1 MTGDSA
7 ELLARLFPFHVRI
20 DADGRVAG
28 MGPSM
33 AKAAA
38 GSEGKPFLDRFEVL
52 RPRLSGLADLRKNL
66 DSLVVVG
73 IRGTPLQLRGQFT
86 ALADGHVGFVGS
98 PRIVDQSSAWSWP
111 VGVRDFAPHDGSAD
125 YAMVIEA
132 ANMQLADLDR
142 LVRSLQQK
150 ERAERELRERAESSS
165 IAKTNFLANISH
177 ELRTPM
183 TAILGFAELLR
194 DAKAPAEE
202 RADWIET
209 IRRNGDHL
217 LAIIN
222 DLLDLSKV
230 EVGKLDIELAPVSVP
245 DVVRDVV
252 RLMRVRAVSQG
263 ISLDHVV
270 EDEAAREP
278 VRTDPVRVRQILLNL
293 VGNAVKFTE
302 RGGVDV
308 RVSGR
313 RDGGLLRL
321 SVAVRDTGCG
331 IDPALMQR
339 LFEPFTQ
346 LDTTFVRK
354 HGGTGL
360 GLAISSRLASLL
372 NGRIEVAS
380 EPGRG
385 SVFTLHLD
393 CEVADA
399 AEVDAAAP
407 PPIPIA
413 AQRREGPLTGRQVL
427 LVEDSVDSQRII
439 AALLKIAGAAVDV
452 AADGISAVSRFD
464 GKYSPDIVL
473 MDIQM
478 PGMDGLEAAQR
489 IRARGYRGRI
499 VALTAAALSID
510 RERARAAGCES
521 VQLKP
526 ISREDLI
533 AVCAGG
539 PPQAG

>member
-7 ELLARLFPFHVRI
+7 ILLARLFPFHVHI

-86 ALADGHVGFVGS
+86 ALADGHIGFVGS

-230 EVGKLDIELAPVSVP
+230 EVGKFDIELAPVSVP

-413 AQRREGPLTGRQVL
+413 SQRREGPLSGRQVL

-439 AALLKIAGAAVDV
+439 AALLRIAGASVDV

-464 GKYSPDIVL
+464 GNYSPDIVL

-489 IRARGYRGRI
+489 IRARGYGGRI

-539 PPQAG
+539 PTQAG

>member
-86 ALADGHVGFVGS
+86 ALADGHIGFVGS

-132 ANMQLADLDR
+132 ANMQLADLER
-142 LVRSLQQK
+142 LVSTLQDK
-150 ERAERELRERAESSS
+150 ERSERDLRERAEASSL
-165 IAKTNFLANISH
+165 AKTNFLANISH
-177 ELRTPM
+177 EIRTPM
-183 TAILGFAELLR
+183 TAILGFTELLR
-194 DAKAPAEE
+194 DPKAAPEE
-202 RADWIET
+202 RADWIDT
-209 IRRNGDHL
+209 VRSNGDHL
-217 LAIIN
+217 LSILN
-222 DLLDLSKV
+222 DLLDLSKI
-230 EVGKLDIELAPVSVP
+230 EVGKLEVELGSVSVP

-252 RLMRVRAVSQG
+252 RLLRVRAAAQG
-263 ISLDHVV
+263 ITLDHSV
-270 EDEAAREP
+270 EDESLRLP
-278 VRTDPVRVRQILLNL
+278 VLTDPVRVRQVLINL

-308 RVSGR
+308 AVAGR
-313 RDGGLLRL
+313 REGAWTRL
-321 SVAVRDTGCG
+321 EIRVRDTGCG
-331 IDPALMQR
+331 IEPALQER

-346 LDTTFVRK
+346 LDASFVRR

-360 GLAISSRLASLL
+360 GLAISSRLAALL
-372 NGRIEVAS
+372 GGRIEVAS

-393 CEVADA
+393 CRSADPAESGA
-399 AEVDAAAP
+399 ALP
-407 PPIPIA
+407 PAPIPMPA
-413 AQRREGPLTGRQVL
+413 ARSGALSGRRIL
-427 LVEDSVDSQRII
+427 LVEDSPDSQRII
-439 AALLKIAGAAVDV
+439 SVLLRLAGAEVDV
-452 AADGISAVSRFD
+452 APDGITAVARFD
-464 GKYSPDIVL
+464 GRYAPDIVL

-478 PGMDGLEAAQR
+478 PGMDGIEATER
-489 IRARGYRGRI
+489 IRARGYAGRI

-510 RERARAAGCES
+510 RERARRAGCES

-533 AVCAGG
+533 EVCRGEA
-539 PPQAG
+539 P